1 MIRWRAPVGRMS
13 NPIERRKTPM
23 MRRLL
28 LTALALMP
36 LMVSGYATASTESKG
51 IDESTLGKLSSSLGM
66 SSQQGQAALGS
77 MMMLAQR
84 KLDPGQ
90 FQQIAEY
97 IPRYADYIQGA
108 RDMGAFSE
116 SISTSAQLDTA
127 FSKIGMT
134 PEQAGKLVPAV
145 TGYLEKFG
153 GRGVADLMTGALR

>member
-1 MIRWRAPVGRMS
+1 MIQWRAPVGRGS

-36 LMVSGYATASTESKG
+36 LMLSGWATASTKSKG
-51 IDESTLGKLSSSLGM
+51 IDDSMLGQLSSSLGM
-66 SSQQGQAALGS
+66 TSQQGQGALGS
-77 MMMLAQR
+77 MLMLAQR
-84 KLDPGQ
+84 RLDTGQ

-116 SISTSAQLDTA
+116 SVSTPAQLDTA

-134 PEQAGKLVPAV
+134 PDQVGKFVPAV